1 MYKGDKR
8 REFKKGLDSKEQR
21 RRREDARL
29 TLRKKN
35 RDEQLQKRRKQAE
48 DASASSQGVA
58 PDNTQAFSAQMNPMI
73 AEKLRQLPRMIQ
85 GIQSN
90 DPQVQYECTT
100 QIRKLLSIERNPPI
114 QEVINT
120 GVVPRLVQFLQNA
133 QNTGLQFEA
142 AWALTNIA
150 SGTSQHTQEVIR
162 HNAIPVF
169 VQLLKSPNDDVREQ
183 AVWALGNIAGDSP
196 QARNLT
202 LESGALP
209 NLLNLCNQNSKLT
222 LLRNATWTLSN
233 FCRGKPQP
241 PFHLVAPALQVLA
254 SLLFVK
260 DDEVLT
266 DACWAFSYISDDNS
280 PQNQQINAVV
290 KCGAVKRLV
299 ELLSHPTDNVKH
311 PALRTVGN
319 IVTGDD
325 LQTQVVINHGALPRL
340 LMLFSSPKKG
350 IRKETCWAIS
360 NITAGNVE
368 QIRAIIQA
376 NLIQPLIGLLR
387 AAEFDIKKEAC
398 WAISNATSGGNDEQI
413 RFLVNQGAVPALA
426 ELLGSHNSKVVLVVI
441 EALDNIL
448 RVGQND
454 ANRDGTGNNKF
465 AQFLEECNGLD
476 KLEELQTQEN
486 VEIEIYNKA
495 VALVKTYFDGEEED
509 ANAGMGQPAV
519 NQQGTFGFGGDAG
532 FGGAQN
538 PNMQG
543 GGGQPFSF

>member
-1 MYKGDKR
+1 MG
-8 REFKKGLDSKEQR
+8 GPQ
-21 RRREDARL
+21 
-29 TLRKKN
+29 
-35 RDEQLQKRRKQAE
+35 QLSTGQ
-48 DASASSQGVA
+48 
-58 PDNTQAFSAQMNPMI
+58 TQNPLI
-73 AEKLRQLPRMIQ
+73 LEKLRQLPRMVQ
-85 GIQSN
+85 GINST
-90 DPQVQYECTT
+90 DAQVQYECTT

-169 VQLLKSPNDDVREQ
+169 VQLLRSPNDDVREQ

-196 QARNLT
+196 TARNLA
-202 LESGALP
+202 LEAGALP
-209 NLLNLCNQNSKLT
+209 NLLALCNQNSKLT

-241 PFHLVAPALQVLA
+241 PFPLVAPALPVLA

-266 DACWAFSYISDDNS
+266 DACWAFSYISDDMD
-280 PQNQQINAVV
+280 PQNNKINAVV

-299 ELLSHPTDNVKH
+299 ELLSHPSDNVKH
-311 PALRTVGN
+311 PALRTAGN

-340 LMLFSSPKKG
+340 LALLSNPKKG
-350 IRKETCWAIS
+350 IRKEACWAIS
-360 NITAGNVE
+360 NMTAGNVE
-368 QIRAIIQA
+368 QIRCVIQA

-387 AAEFDIKKEAC
+387 NSEFDIKKEAC
-398 WAISNATSGGNDEQI
+398 WAISNATSGGNDDQI
-413 RFLVNQGAVPALA
+413 RFLVNQGAIPALA
-426 ELLGSHNSKVVLVVI
+426 DLLSSHNSKVVLVVI

-454 ANRDGTGNNKF
+454 ANREGTNNNRF
-465 AQFLEECNGLD
+465 AQFLEECGGLD
-476 KLEELQTQEN
+476 KLEELQAQEN

-495 VALVKTYFDGEEED
+495 VSIVRNYYDGEEED
-509 ANAGMGQPAV
+509 GAGGMDAPAPQQAAQFQFGMGQPPPTGQPP
-519 NQQGTFGFGGDAG
+519 QQ
-532 FGGAQN
+532 GGAQ
-538 PNMQG
+538 
-543 GGGQPFSF
+543 FSF